1 MIRANVDIIAV
12 SILIAAG
19 VLCSSAHKVV
29 VWDVFSNR
37 KVVVERPFAGPNVEV
52 ISLLPVLS
60 CLKD

>member
-19 VLCSSAHKVV
+19 ALWSSAHKVV

-37 KVVVERPFAGPNVEV
+37 KLVVERQIAGPNVEV
-52 ISLLPVLS
+52 ISLLPIPS
-60 CLKD
+60 CLRN